1 MQGFLLPQ
9 ADKNCCPLFLSVLAL
24 FQNFP
29 PCPVQLLPLWALTDA
44 LWQILQ
50 GHPKPV
56 HCTVPVPGYAA
67 PVAAV
72 GKENVCLCLQCP
84 DQEPK
89 RLGQTQAVGTLTGI
103 NDKGKKKSLK
113 NYNKPVKNL
122 LKTTVLFLLSQ
133 SSVPFCLWPSVTSFA
148 ACMPLTQQLRNVNLK
163 W

>member
-50 GHPKPV
+50 GHPRPV

-72 GKENVCLCLQCP
+72 GKENVCLFLQCL

-89 RLGQTQAVGTLTGI
+89 QLGQTQAVGTLTGI
-103 NDKGKKKSLK
+103 NDKGKKNASKIII
-113 NYNKPVKNL
+113 NL
-122 LKTTVLFLLSQ
+122 LKSCLVLIGSVLCPFLY
-133 SSVPFCLWPSVTSFA
+133 LWPSVTSFA
-148 ACMPLTQQLRNVNLK
+148 ACMPLTQQVRNVNLK